1 MQVMTQTRPLTLKD
15 IVRAAWRRRWLFATA
30 FLVLLPLSAIFAKFQ
45 PKPYVAHSLLLLQET
60 GRDTLLSKN
69 SDVPSGSMQERIN
82 GLQALLKSNHVL
94 TTSVRQILG
103 DETPSD
109 PRQLAYLVKD
119 LDEAL
124 SLTLVGNEF
133 IEFQLKG
140 TNPQGLG
147 KKLETVMLTL
157 METLMSDQN
166 TTSAAQLLIERRRD
180 ELRASE
186 KTFAELKAIVDARWT
201 LRPQKLQ
208 DVEKLKQQLDEKST
222 ALKAVIGERDA
233 ARQALE
239 GSAAAATPI
248 TDQIQLANAE
258 VQRLSSS
265 GGTSS
270 PEYQLAT
277 RRATQLHKI
286 DDLEKRAG
294 GLQTEIDTTKAAIKQ
309 TGTEIDEAVSLKG
322 KLAVAEEQV
331 RSKRAQFEVYSKRYA
346 ALPSGQLLT
355 VLNAPER
362 MKMIDPPR
370 DPEIPETT
378 GSRYLLAGLL
388 ASILLPASLAVLAEM
403 FDTTLRR
410 ESDFVEATGAPVLAR
425 LPPITLADSAGDWR
439 PELTASG

>member
-1 MQVMTQTRPLTLKD
+1 MTQTRPLTLKD